1 MSLKVGL
8 VGCGAIGLEIA
19 RYLDRCEI
27 PAELAAIYD
36 TKRDRM
42 RTLVGELKRPPL
54 ESESLGELVSLSELV
69 VEAASQKAVPGV
81 AESALGHGRDLM
93 ILSVGALMDLRLYE
107 KIQDLARY
115 NRCRVYIPT
124 GAITGLDGIKS
135 AGIGKI
141 NSITLTTTKPP
152 AGLEGAPYVVA
163 HQINL
168 RGLKEPTLIFE
179 GPASA
184 AVKEFPANVNV
195 AASLSLASGID
206 VLVRIVADPG
216 IDVNI
221 HDIALDGE
229 FGRMTTRVENVPSPT
244 NPRTSYL
251 AALSAIATLRTAVLA
266 VRIGT

>member
-27 PAELAAIYD
+27 PAELAAVYD
-36 TKRDRM
+36 TGKERM
-42 RTLVGELKRPPL
+42 RALVERL
-54 ESESLGELVSLSELV
+54 ERSPVEAESLDELVSLADLV
-69 VEAASQKAVPGV
+69 VEAASQKAVLGV
-81 AESALGHGRDLM
+81 AEAALGNGLDLM
-93 ILSVGALMDLRLYE
+93 IMSVGALMDGELYK
-107 KIQDLARY
+107 KIQDLARQ
-115 NRCRVYIPT
+115 NDCRVYIPT

-141 NSITLTTTKPP
+141 DSITLTTTKPP
-152 AGLEGAPYVVA
+152 EGLEGAPYVVS

-168 RGLKEPTLIFE
+168 RGLIEPALIFD
-179 GPASA
+179 GPASV

-206 VLVRIVADPG
+206 VRVRIVADPR
-216 IDVNI
+216 IDINI
-221 HDIALDGE
+221 HEIALAGE
-229 FGRMTTRVENVPSPT
+229 FGRMTTRVENVPSPS

-251 AALSAIATLRTAVLA
+251 AALSAIATLRSAVMPI
-266 VRIGT
+266 RIGT